1 MAEQENNQPHFSIE
15 KLYVKD
21 ASLELPNAPQIF
33 LERETPQIEVQL
45 STEAKVIDDGVHSVN
60 ISATIT
66 AKIGEKTVFLVE
78 VTQGGVF
85 SIRNVPAEDLDS
97 ILGIACPNI
106 LFPYARE
113 VVSDLVNRAGFPP
126 VILAPINF
134 EALYQQRQQQQA
146 AQLAAEEAA
155 QANLQ

>member
-45 STEAKVIDDGVHSVN
+45 STEAKVIDEGVHSVN

-146 AQLAAEEAA
+146 AQT
-155 QANLQ
+155 NLQ